1 MTPRTG
7 KPGTA
12 THETATRWV
21 ALLRGVNVGGAT
33 VRSADLAALFTELGF
48 GAVKT
53 VLATGNVVFDSD
65 VEDSDTR
72 AIAALTSKIQD
83 ALSTRFG
90 YHAWIVL
97 LTRDA
102 LAATAQAYPFTRRDD
117 VEHPYLVFGSTGAVL
132 DELLEEST
140 EAIRGGRSG
149 SSAGIEEIA
158 RGDGCLYWRLPRG
171 HSTDTPVAKVTAK
184 KKYRSGTTTR
194 NLRTVEKIAVA

>member
-1 MTPRTG
+1 M
-7 KPGTA
+7 A
-12 THETATRWV
+12 RWV

-53 VLATGNVVFDSD
+53 VLATGNAVFDSD
-65 VEDSDTR
+65 VEESDTR
-72 AIAALTSKIQD
+72 ATGALTTKIQD

-90 YHAWIVL
+90 YDAWIVL

-102 LAATAQAYPFTRRDD
+102 LAAAAQAYPFTRRDD
-117 VEHPYLVFGSTGAVL
+117 VEHPYLVFGSSDAVL

-140 EAIRGGRSG
+140 AAIRDGRPG
-149 SSAGIEEIA
+149 SSTGVEEIT
-158 RGDGCLYWRLPRG
+158 RGVGCLYWRLPRG